1 MNSDHKRIAIKILV
15 EQTKSNNK
23 NTLISKVQQ
32 IAQEIGVKLK
42 NEQIQMEKAGK
53 RKYRKI
59 NRRKNKTGNDK

>member
-1 MNSDHKRIAIKILV
+1 MNSDRKRIARKILV
-15 EQTKSNNK
+15 EQTKSSNK

-32 IAQEIGVKLK
+32 IAQEIGAKLK